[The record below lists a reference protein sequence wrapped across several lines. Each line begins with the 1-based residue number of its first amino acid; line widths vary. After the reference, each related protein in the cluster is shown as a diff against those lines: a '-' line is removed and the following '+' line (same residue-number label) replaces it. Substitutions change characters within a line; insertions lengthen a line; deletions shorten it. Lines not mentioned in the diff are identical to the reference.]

1 MVKTRRIRG
10 GGCGCNNSNP
20 SLPKTE
26 ELTTVQLGGNGA
38 ASFQPDTLPI
48 RYYYGAENYGS
59 APTNPDMM
67 VSSRNLTNMQSGGKK
82 HGTKKRRTK
91 RRGAKKSLKLKK
103 KHTRRVSK
111 KMIGGAAFLTNS
123 MSTNAVTSFGTM
135 DWPSSGVNI
144 ISGQSNINPAPYA
157 QPVTHIYGAHNSPL
171 A

>member
-10 GGCGCNNSNP
+10 GGCGCANSNQ
-20 SLPKTE
+20 SMPKTE
-26 ELTTVQLGGNGA
+26 QLTTVQLGGNGT
-38 ASFQPDTLPI
+38 ASFQPETLPV
-48 RYYYGAENYGS
+48 RYYYGAEQYGS
-59 APTNPDMM
+59 SPTNPDMM
-67 VSSRNLTNMQSGGKK
+67 ISSRNLPNMQSGGKK
-82 HGTKKRRTK
+82 HGTKKRSTK
-91 RRGAKKSLKLKK
+91 RHSTKKSLKIKK
-103 KHTRRVSK
+103 KRARRGAK

-157 QPVTHIYGAHNSPL
+157 QPVSHMYGAHNSPL